1 MPKFGRGDQILR
13 WAVFFAINFAATIK
27 NFRKMA
33 RKKKKIDTSVEHM
46 EEVLARCP
54 ARAVR
59 DLLACIEAQFIAPD
73 DYYQQSKLETIA
85 AKVAEAQFQKREKR
99 RKAREARKALREA
112 QVKEAEEAKIA
123 KEAKEETPEERLAH
137 LKKIAHENT
146 LKRMQ
151 FHPFTDFPKYETIT
165 FITADQV
172 RLLLEQCQPE
182 AIADLLN
189 GYMQTLFTGTIA
201 GYDFTTH
208 RYLLLEL
215 LQMGIHAQILRT
227 TSENAANSATGWLF
241 VTRPSTRYIARDPVI
256 ADFVRSMRL

>member
-1 MPKFGRGDQILR
+1 M
-13 WAVFFAINFAATIK
+13 AI
-27 NFRKMA
+27 
-33 RKKKKIDTSVEHM
+33 KKKKIDTSVEHM

-59 DLLACIEAQFIAPD
+59 DLLACIEAQFIKPD
-73 DYYQQSKLETIA
+73 DYCQQSKLESIA
-85 AKVAEAQFQKREKR
+85 AKVAEAQFRKREKR
-99 RKAREARKALREA
+99 RKAREARKALKEA
-112 QVKEAEEAKIA
+112 QAKEAKIA
-123 KEAKEETPEERLAH
+123 KEAKEETPEQRQARI
-137 LKKIAHENT
+137 KRIAHENT

-151 FHPFTDFPKYETIT
+151 FHPFTDFPKHEIIT

-172 RLLLEQCQPE
+172 RLLMQQCQPE

-208 RYLLLEL
+208 RYLLLQL

-227 TSENAANSATGWLF
+227 TPENAANSATGWLF
-241 VTRPSTRYIARDPVI
+241 VARPSTRYISRDPVI
-256 ADFVRSMRL
+256 ADFVRSMGVRGKR

>member
-1 MPKFGRGDQILR
+1 
-13 WAVFFAINFAATIK
+13 
-27 NFRKMA
+27 
-33 RKKKKIDTSVEHM
+33 
-46 EEVLARCP
+46 
-54 ARAVR
+54 
-59 DLLACIEAQFIAPD
+59 
-73 DYYQQSKLETIA
+73 
-85 AKVAEAQFQKREKR
+85 
-99 RKAREARKALREA
+99 
-112 QVKEAEEAKIA
+112 
-123 KEAKEETPEERLAH
+123 
-137 LKKIAHENT
+137 
-146 LKRMQ
+146 MQ

-201 GYDFTTH
+201 GYDYTTH

-241 VTRPSTRYIARDPVI
+241 VARPSTRYIARDPVI
-256 ADFVRSMRL
+256 ADFISSMRLSHNS

>member
-1 MPKFGRGDQILR
+1 
-13 WAVFFAINFAATIK
+13 
-27 NFRKMA
+27 MA

-59 DLLACIEAQFIAPD
+59 DLLACIEAQFIKPD
-73 DYYQQSKLETIA
+73 DYYQQFKLETIA
-85 AKVAEAQFQKREKR
+85 AKVAEAQFRKREKR
-99 RKAREARKALREA
+99 RKAREARKALKEA
-112 QVKEAEEAKIA
+112 QAKEAEEAKVA
-123 KEAKEETPEERLAH
+123 KEAKIADEAKAETPEERQARI
-137 LKKIAHENT
+137 KRIAHENT

-151 FHPFTDFPKYETIT
+151 FHPFTDFPKHEIIT

-172 RLLLEQCQPE
+172 RLLLQQCQPE

-227 TSENAANSATGWLF
+227 TPENAANSATGWLF
-241 VTRPSTRYIARDPVI
+241 IACPSTRYISRDPVI

>member
-1 MPKFGRGDQILR
+1 
-13 WAVFFAINFAATIK
+13 
-27 NFRKMA
+27 MA
-33 RKKKKIDTSVEHM
+33 RKKKQIDTSVEHM

-59 DLLACIEAQFIAPD
+59 DLLACIEAQFIKPD
-73 DYYQQSKLETIA
+73 DYYQQSKLESIA
-85 AKVAEAQFQKREKR
+85 AKVAEAQFRKREKR
-99 RKAREARKALREA
+99 RKAREARKALKEA
-112 QVKEAEEAKIA
+112 QAKEAKIA
-123 KEAKEETPEERLAH
+123 KEAKEETPEQRQARI
-137 LKKIAHENT
+137 KRIAHENT

-151 FHPFTDFPKYETIT
+151 FHPFTDFPKHEIIT

-172 RLLLEQCQPE
+172 RLLLQQCQPE

-189 GYMQTLFTGTIA
+189 GYMQALFTGTIA

-227 TSENAANSATGWLF
+227 TPENAANSATGWLF
-241 VTRPSTRYIARDPVI
+241 IACPSTRYISRDPVI

>member
-1 MPKFGRGDQILR
+1 
-13 WAVFFAINFAATIK
+13 
-27 NFRKMA
+27 MA

-59 DLLACIEAQFIAPD
+59 DLLACIEAQFIKPD
-73 DYYQQSKLETIA
+73 DYYQQSKLENIA
-85 AKVAEAQFQKREKR
+85 AKVAEAQFRKREKR
-99 RKAREARKALREA
+99 RKAREARKALKEA
-112 QVKEAEEAKIA
+112 QQAEQAAKANESEEAKKVA
-123 KEAKEETPEERLAH
+123 EAKVETPEERLAR

>member
-1 MPKFGRGDQILR
+1 
-13 WAVFFAINFAATIK
+13 
-27 NFRKMA
+27 MA

-59 DLLACIEAQFIAPD
+59 DLLACIEAQFIKPD
-73 DYYQQSKLETIA
+73 DYYQQSKLEAIA

-99 RKAREARKALREA
+99 RKALREA
-112 QVKEAEEAKIA
+112 QAKVAEEAKTA
-123 KEAKEETPEERLAH
+123 KVAKEETPEERLAR

-201 GYDFTTH
+201 GYDYTTH

-227 TSENAANSATGWLF
+227 TSENAANSASGWLF
-241 VTRPSTRYIARDPVI
+241 VARPSTRYIARDPVI
-256 ADFVRSMRL
+256 ADFISSMRL

>member
-1 MPKFGRGDQILR
+1 
-13 WAVFFAINFAATIK
+13 
-27 NFRKMA
+27 MA

-59 DLLACIEAQFIAPD
+59 DLLACIEAQFIKPD
-73 DYYQQSKLETIA
+73 DYYQQSKLEAIA
-85 AKVAEAQFQKREKR
+85 AKVAEARFQKREKR

-112 QVKEAEEAKIA
+112 QQAEQAAKAKEAEEAKKA
-123 KEAKEETPEERLAH
+123 AETKVETPEERQARI
-137 LKKIAHENT
+137 KRIAHENT

-151 FHPFTDFPKYETIT
+151 FHPFTDFPKHEIIT

-172 RLLLEQCQPE
+172 RLLLQQCQPE

-208 RYLLLEL
+208 RYLLLQL

-227 TSENAANSATGWLF
+227 TPENAANSATGWLF
-241 VTRPSTRYIARDPVI
+241 VARPSTRYISRDPVI
-256 ADFVRSMRL
+256 ADFVRSMGVRGKR

>member
-1 MPKFGRGDQILR
+1 
-13 WAVFFAINFAATIK
+13 
-27 NFRKMA
+27 MA
-33 RKKKKIDTSVEHM
+33 RKKKQIDTSVEHM

-59 DLLACIEAQFIAPD
+59 DLIACIEAQFIAPD
-73 DYYQQSKLETIA
+73 DYYQQFKLEAIA

-112 QVKEAEEAKIA
+112 QAKEAEEAKIANEAKIA
-123 KEAKEETPEERLAH
+123 KEAKEETPEERLAR

-151 FHPFTDFPKYETIT
+151 FHPFTDFPTYETIT
-165 FITADQV
+165 FITSDQV
-172 RLLLEQCQPE
+172 RLLMQQCQPE

-189 GYMQTLFTGTIA
+189 AYIQTLFTGTIA
-201 GYDFTTH
+201 GYDYTTH
-208 RYLLLEL
+208 RDLLLEL
-215 LQMGIHAQILRT
+215 LQMGIHAQILHT

-241 VTRPSTRYIARDPVI
+241 VARPSTRYISRDPVI

>member
-1 MPKFGRGDQILR
+1 
-13 WAVFFAINFAATIK
+13 
-27 NFRKMA
+27 MA
-33 RKKKKIDTSVEHM
+33 RKRKQIDTSVEHM

-59 DLLACIEAQFIAPD
+59 DLLACIEAQFIKPD
-73 DYYQQSKLETIA
+73 DYYQQSKLESIA
-85 AKVAEAQFQKREKR
+85 AKVAEAQFRKREKR
-99 RKAREARKALREA
+99 RKAREARKALKEA
-112 QVKEAEEAKIA
+112 QAKEAKIA
-123 KEAKEETPEERLAH
+123 KEAKEETPEQRQARI
-137 LKKIAHENT
+137 KRIAHENT

-151 FHPFTDFPKYETIT
+151 FHPFTDFPKHEIIT

-172 RLLLEQCQPE
+172 RLLLQQCQPE

-208 RYLLLEL
+208 RYLLLQL
-215 LQMGIHAQILRT
+215 LQMGIHARILRT
-227 TSENAANSATGWLF
+227 TPENAANSATGWLF
-241 VTRPSTRYIARDPVI
+241 VAQPSTRYISRNPII

>member
-1 MPKFGRGDQILR
+1 
-13 WAVFFAINFAATIK
+13 
-27 NFRKMA
+27 MA
-33 RKKKKIDTSVEHM
+33 RKRKQIDTSVEHM

-59 DLLACIEAQFIAPD
+59 DLLACIEAQFIKPD
-73 DYYQQSKLETIA
+73 DYYQQSKLESIA
-85 AKVAEAQFQKREKR
+85 AKVAEAQFRKREKR
-99 RKAREARKALREA
+99 RKAREARKALKEA
-112 QVKEAEEAKIA
+112 QAKEAKIA
-123 KEAKEETPEERLAH
+123 KEAKEETPEQRQARI
-137 LKKIAHENT
+137 KRIAHENT

-151 FHPFTDFPKYETIT
+151 FHPFTDFPKHEIIT

-172 RLLLEQCQPE
+172 RLLMQQCQPE

-208 RYLLLEL
+208 RYLLLQL

-227 TSENAANSATGWLF
+227 TPENAANSATGWLF
-241 VTRPSTRYIARDPVI
+241 VARPSTRYISRDPVI
-256 ADFVRSMRL
+256 ADFVRSMGVRGKR

>member
-1 MPKFGRGDQILR
+1 
-13 WAVFFAINFAATIK
+13 
-27 NFRKMA
+27 MA

-59 DLLACIEAQFIAPD
+59 DLLACIEAQFIKPD
-73 DYYQQSKLETIA
+73 DYYQQSKLESIA
-85 AKVAEAQFQKREKR
+85 AKVAEAQFRKREKR
-99 RKAREARKALREA
+99 RKAREARKALKEA
-112 QVKEAEEAKIA
+112 QAKEAKIA
-123 KEAKEETPEERLAH
+123 KEAKEETPEQRQARI
-137 LKKIAHENT
+137 KRIAHENT

-151 FHPFTDFPKYETIT
+151 FHPFTDFPKHEIIT

-172 RLLLEQCQPE
+172 RLLLQQCQPE

-208 RYLLLEL
+208 RYLLLQL

-227 TSENAANSATGWLF
+227 TPENAANSATGWLF
-241 VTRPSTRYIARDPVI
+241 VAQPSTRYISRNPII

>member
-1 MPKFGRGDQILR
+1 
-13 WAVFFAINFAATIK
+13 
-27 NFRKMA
+27 MA

-59 DLLACIEAQFIAPD
+59 DLLACIEAQFIKPD
-73 DYYQQSKLETIA
+73 DYYQQSKLEAIA

-112 QVKEAEEAKIA
+112 QAKVAEEAKTA
-123 KEAKEETPEERLAH
+123 KVAKEETPEERLAR

-241 VTRPSTRYIARDPVI
+241 VARPSTRYIARDPVI